1 MFDTE
6 GENRST
12 FSFKTFA
19 GMSNEGDALLIPNP
33 FNSFSASSSVAVL
46 KMKQFLHFF
55 KNKDFHTIKDIF
67 FETT

>member
-1 MFDTE
+1 MFYTE

-46 KMKQFLHFF
+46 KMKKFLHFF
-55 KNKDFHTIKDIF
+55 
-67 FETT
+67 